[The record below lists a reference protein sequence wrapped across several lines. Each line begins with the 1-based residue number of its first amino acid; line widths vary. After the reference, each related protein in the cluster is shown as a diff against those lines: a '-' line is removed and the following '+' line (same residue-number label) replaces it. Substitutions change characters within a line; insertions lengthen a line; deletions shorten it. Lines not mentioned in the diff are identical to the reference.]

1 MRCRLQNLAGGGSK
15 ADGELHKDER
25 ILGNSGLGI
34 FREKVVGDAIQK
46 KKKKKETFRSQAK
59 ENSCGGREIRGVVV
73 DMLTL
78 SCLYNETVTKVCRL
92 RTSPKHNTCI
102 HEEWY
107 IDQLK

>member
-1 MRCRLQNLAGGGSK
+1 MGSFIKMKGYLEILAWAS
-15 ADGELHKDER
+15 
-25 ILGNSGLGI
+25 SGRKWL
-34 FREKVVGDAIQK
+34 VMLL
-46 KKKKKETFRSQAK
+46 KKKKETFRSQAK
-59 ENSCGGREIRGVVV
+59 ENSCGGREIRGMVV

-102 HEEWY
+102 HEKWY